1 MEESE
6 QKEYKAKAILKDE
19 TRVLTLKEYRMLK
32 EHLSPEYNAIC
43 DVLLHTGMRMPELRK
58 FAENPDWYD
67 GRRRCIEL
75 PRKAIRKEKTLFK
88 YRQINLT
95 IDGCKAV
102 DHFQKLIS
110 ANMRIPTRQ
119 SMIGVLCRAAVAAK
133 LPDEDKGIQPK
144 MFRKTLVSLLMK
156 VYPERMLEIANN
168 MGHTLDVMQTYYVN
182 LSMAPDDFTD
192 AKKFLKGW
200 GNTE

>member
-1 MEESE
+1 MDEIP
-6 QKEYKAKAILKDE
+6 QYAVKAIMKDG
-19 TRVLTLKEYRMLK
+19 TRVLTLKEYWKLK
-32 EHLSPEYNAIC
+32 EHLSAEYNAIC
-43 DVLLHTGMRMPELRK
+43 DVMLHTGMRMPELRK

-75 PRKAIRKEKTLFK
+75 PRKAIKKEQTVYK

-102 DHFQKLIS
+102 DHFQKLIA
-110 ANMRIPTRQ
+110 ANMKIPSRQ
-119 SMIGVLCRAAVAAK
+119 AMIGVLCRAAIAAE
-133 LPDEDKGIQPK
+133 LPDGDKGIQPK
-144 MFRKTLVSLLMK
+144 MFRKILVSLLMK
-156 VYPERMLEIANN
+156 IYPDRMFEIANN
-168 MGHTLDVMQTYYVN
+168 MGHTLDVMQTNYTN
-182 LSMAPDDFTD
+182 LSMAPEDVAD

>member
-1 MEESE
+1 
-6 QKEYKAKAILKDE
+6 
-19 TRVLTLKEYRMLK
+19 
-32 EHLSPEYNAIC
+32 
-43 DVLLHTGMRMPELRK
+43 
-58 FAENPDWYD
+58 
-67 GRRRCIEL
+67 
-75 PRKAIRKEKTLFK
+75 
-88 YRQINLT
+88 
-95 IDGCKAV
+95 
-102 DHFQKLIS
+102 
-110 ANMRIPTRQ
+110 
-119 SMIGVLCRAAVAAK
+119 
-133 LPDEDKGIQPK
+133 